1 MDRLGSNNGFGN
13 WVIRF
18 RWLILPATLLL
29 VLVAASGAR
38 FLGFST
44 DYRVFFSKDNP
55 QLLAFETLQ
64 NTYTKNDNVMFA
76 VEPKDGKVFTRETLA
91 AIEDITQASWKI
103 PYSIRVDS
111 VTNFQYTWADGD
123 DLVVQDLV
131 ENAHGFTDAQL
142 KKVQAVALAEPLLLN
157 RLITRKSNITGI
169 NVTINRPQKTITETP
184 EVTAFAREMEDKFQK
199 KYPDINIYLTGVVF
213 MDNAFNEAGEGDM
226 KSLIPVM
233 YGIVLIIMALSLR
246 TFWGTLTTILIMA
259 FSILTGMG
267 LAGWSGILLTP
278 ISANAPTIILTL
290 AVADSIHI
298 LVTLFYEM
306 RHGKPKHE
314 AIRESLRVNHQ
325 PVFITSLT
333 TAIGFL
339 SLNFSDSPPFRDLGN
354 MVAVGVMAAYVYSVF
369 FLPAMMAVLPLRVK
383 KVSSSHNGFIDAL
396 GDWVIHNRNLLFWGM
411 IIIITFL
418 SIQIPRNIID
428 EKFNEYFDTRYQFRL
443 DNDYVEEHL
452 TGFESIEYSLGAG
465 ESGGISNPEY
475 LNKLEEF
482 ADWYRQQP
490 GVMYVSTL
498 TDTMKRLNKNM
509 HGDDESYY
517 RLPEARDLSAQYLLL
532 YELSLPFGLDLNNQI
547 NIDKSSTRFT
557 AILESI
563 STQEALDLEN
573 SAQEWLRKNA
583 PPEMASHGASP
594 LIMFSHIAMRNIDSM
609 MKGTALALLLISAI
623 LIAVLRSFKLGL
635 ISTIPNMV
643 PMIMTFGIWGWM
655 VGEIGLAVSVVAP
668 VALGIIVDDT
678 VHFLSKFRRA
688 RMELGKSTEE
698 AVRYSFHTVGTA
710 LFLTSIILVC
720 GFLVLTFSGF
730 RMNVQL
736 GFMTTISILCALLAD
751 FLFLPALLMKLD
763 RATTGNK
770 SYPLKGEVS

>member
-1 MDRLGSNNGFGN
+1 MSMNFKNEFGG

-18 RWLILPATLLL
+18 RWWIVFSAIIL
-29 VLVAASGAR
+29 VFVAASGAR
-38 FLGFST
+38 FLGFAT

-55 QLLAFETLQ
+55 QLVAFETLQ

-76 VEPKDGKVFTRETLA
+76 VEPKDGNVFTRDTLA
-91 AIEDITQASWKI
+91 IIEEITQASWKI

-123 DLVVQDLV
+123 NLIVQDLV
-131 ENAHGFTDAQL
+131 ENAKLLTDGQL
-142 KKVQAVALAEPLLLN
+142 KKIRKVALAEPLLLN
-157 RLITRKSNITGI
+157 RLITQKSNITGI
-169 NVTINRPQKTITETP
+169 NITINRPQKTVTETP
-184 EVTAFAREMEDKFQK
+184 EVVAFARGMRDRYKQ
-199 KYPDINIYLTGVVF
+199 KYPEINIYLTGVVF

-226 KSLIPVM
+226 KALVPLM
-233 YGIVLIIMALSLR
+233 YAIVLIIIALSLR
-246 TFWGTLTTILIMA
+246 TFWGTLTTLLIMA

-298 LVTLFYEM
+298 LVTLLYEM
-306 RHGKPKHE
+306 RRGKSKYE

-325 PVFITSLT
+325 PVFITSIT

-354 MVAVGVMAAYVYSVF
+354 IVAMGVMSAYIYSVF
-369 FLPAMMAVLPLRVK
+369 FLPAMMAILPLRVK
-383 KVSSSHNGFIDAL
+383 VATSSQNGLIDKL
-396 GDWVIHNRNLLFWGM
+396 GVWVVNKSNTLFWSMM
-411 IIIITFL
+411 IIILAL
-418 SIQIPRNIID
+418 SAGIPQIEID

-443 DNDYVEEHL
+443 DNDYVEANL
-452 TGFESIEYSLGAG
+452 TGFESIEYSLKAG
-465 ESGGISNPEY
+465 ESGGVSNPAY
-475 LNKLEEF
+475 LKKVDEF
-482 ADWYRQQP
+482 AKWYRNQP
-490 GVMYVSTL
+490 GVMYVGTL

-509 HGDDESYY
+509 HGDDDTYY
-517 RLPEARDLSAQYLLL
+517 RLPKERDLSAQYLLL

-557 AILESI
+557 AILESV
-563 STQEALDLEN
+563 STDHALALEQR
-573 SAQEWLRKNA
+573 AQEWLRENA

-594 LIMFSHIAMRNIDSM
+594 LIMFSNIAKRNIDSM
-609 MKGTALALLLISAI
+609 MVGNTLALLLISTI

-635 ISTIPNMV
+635 ISAVPNLV
-643 PMIMTFGIWGWM
+643 PMFMTFGLWGWV

-688 RMELGKSTEE
+688 RVELGKSTEE
-698 AVRYSFHTVGTA
+698 AIHYSFHTVGTA
-710 LFLTSIILVC
+710 LFLTSIVLVC

-736 GFMTTISILCALLAD
+736 GFMTTISIICALLAD
-751 FLFLPALLMKLD
+751 FLFLPTLIMKLSKL
-763 RATTGNK
+763 TTENK
-770 SYPLKGEVS
+770 RHP

>member
-131 ENAHGFTDAQL
+131 ENAQGFTDAQL

-383 KVSSSHNGFIDAL
+383 KVSSSHNGFIDTL

-411 IIIITFL
+411 IIIITLL

>member
-1 MDRLGSNNGFGN
+1 MNTNLNNGFGS

-18 RWLILPATLLL
+18 RWLIVPATLFL
-29 VLVAASGAR
+29 VFAAASGGR

-44 DYRVFFSKDNP
+44 DYRVFFSENNP
-55 QLLAFETLQ
+55 QLLAFEALQ

-76 VEPKDGKVFTRETLA
+76 IEPKDGKVFTRKTLA
-91 AIEDITQASWKI
+91 IIEEITAASWKI
-103 PYSIRVDS
+103 PHSIRVDS

-131 ENAHGFTDAQL
+131 ENAPSFTDAQL

-157 RLITRKSNITGI
+157 RLITRKSNITGV

-184 EVTAFAREMEDKFQK
+184 EVAAFAREMKDKFQK
-199 KYPDINIYLTGVVF
+199 KYPDITIYLTGVIF

-226 KSLIPVM
+226 KSLVPFM

-298 LVTLFYEM
+298 LVTLFYEV
-306 RHGKPKHE
+306 RHGKTKYE
-314 AIRESLRVNHQ
+314 AIQESLRVNHQ
-325 PVFITSLT
+325 PIFITSLT

-354 MVAVGVMAAYVYSVF
+354 IVAVGVMAAYVYSVF
-369 FLPAMMAVLPLRVK
+369 FLPAMMAILPLRVK
-383 KVSSSHNGFIDAL
+383 KVSSSQNIWIDTF

-428 EKFNEYFDTRYQFRL
+428 EKFNEYFDTRYQFRI

-452 TGFESIEYSLGAG
+452 TGFESIEYSLSAG
-465 ESGGISNPEY
+465 ESGGISNPAY
-475 LNKLEEF
+475 LKKLDEF
-482 ADWYRQQP
+482 ADWYRKQP
-490 GVMYVSTL
+490 GVMYVGTL

-509 HGDDESYY
+509 HGDDESFY
-517 RLPEARDLSAQYLLL
+517 RLPEERDLSAQYLLL

-557 AILESI
+557 AILESV
-563 STQEALDLEN
+563 STDYALNLEK
-573 SAQEWLRKNA
+573 SAQKWLKENA

-609 MKGTALALLLISAI
+609 MVGTILALLIISAI
-623 LIAVLRSFKLGL
+623 LVGVLRSFKLGL
-635 ISTIPNMV
+635 ISTIPNLV
-643 PMIMTFGIWGWM
+643 PMFMTFGIWGWL

-688 RMELGKSTEE
+688 RVELGKTTEE

-710 LFLTSIILVC
+710 LLLTSIILVC

-730 RMNVQL
+730 RMNAQL
-736 GFMTTISILCALLAD
+736 GFMTTISIICALLAD
-751 FLFLPALLMKLD
+751 FLFLPTLLMKLD
-763 RATTGNK
+763 RLSTKKQVT
-770 SYPLKGEVS
+770 

>member
-1 MDRLGSNNGFGN
+1 MNTNSNNGFGS

-18 RWLILPATLLL
+18 RWLILPTTLLL

-91 AIEDITQASWKI
+91 AIEDITRASWKI

-246 TFWGTLTTILIMA
+246 TFWGTFTTILIMA

-306 RHGKPKHE
+306 RHGKPKYE

-354 MVAVGVMAAYVYSVF
+354 IVAVGVMAAYVYSVF
-369 FLPAMMAVLPLRVK
+369 FLPAMMAILPLRVK

-475 LNKLEEF
+475 LKKLEEF

-517 RLPEARDLSAQYLLL
+517 RLPEERDLSAQYLLL

-583 PPEMASHGASP
+583 PPEMVSHGASP

-623 LIAVLRSFKLGL
+623 LIAVLRSFKLGF
-635 ISTIPNMV
+635 ISTIPNLV

-710 LFLTSIILVC
+710 LFLTSVILVC

-736 GFMTTISILCALLAD
+736 GYMTTISILCALLAD

>member
-1 MDRLGSNNGFGN
+1 MSTDFKNEFGD

-18 RWLILPATLLL
+18 RWGVILFTI
-29 VLVAASGAR
+29 VLVFAAASGAR

-55 QLLAFETLQ
+55 QLVAFETLQ
-64 NTYTKNDNVMFA
+64 NTYTKNDNIMFA
-76 VEPKDGKVFTRETLA
+76 VEPKDGNVFSRETLA
-91 AIEDITQASWKI
+91 IIEEITKASWQI
-103 PYSIRVDS
+103 PFSIRVDS

-131 ENAHGFTDAQL
+131 DNAESFTDEQL
-142 KKVQAVALAEPLLLN
+142 VKIQGIALAEPLLLN
-157 RLITRKSNITGI
+157 RLITDKSNITGV
-169 NVTINRPQKTITETP
+169 NVTINRPQKAITETP
-184 EVTAFAREMEDKFQK
+184 EVVAFAREIRDRIQK
-199 KYPDINIYLTGVVF
+199 KYPKINIYLTGVLL

-226 KSLIPVM
+226 KSLVPLM
-233 YGIVLIIMALSLR
+233 YGIVLVIIAFSIR
-246 TFWGTLTTILIMA
+246 TFWGTLATTLIMG

-290 AVADSIHI
+290 AVADSIHV

-306 RHGKPKHE
+306 RHGKPKYE

-325 PVFITSLT
+325 PVFITSVT

-354 MVAVGVMAAYVYSVF
+354 IVAMGVMSAYIYSVF
-369 FLPAMMAVLPLRVK
+369 FLPAIMAVSPLRVK
-383 KVSSSHNGFIDAL
+383 VVSSSHNGLIDKL
-396 GDWVIHNRNLLFWGM
+396 SDWVINNRNSLFWSMM
-411 IIIITFL
+411 IIIIVL
-418 SIQIPRNIID
+418 SAKIPQIQID
-428 EKFNEYFDTRYQFRL
+428 EKFNEYFDTRYQFRG
-443 DNDYVEEHL
+443 DNDYVIEHL
-452 TGFESIEYSLGAG
+452 TGFESIEYSLNAAD
-465 ESGGISNPEY
+465 SGGVSNPVY
-475 LNKLEEF
+475 LKKVDEF
-482 ADWYRQQP
+482 AQWYRQQP
-490 GVMYVSTL
+490 GVIYVGTL

-509 HGDDESYY
+509 HGDDEAYY
-517 RLPEARDLSAQYLLL
+517 RLPEERDLSAQYLLL

-557 AILESI
+557 AILESV
-563 STQEALDLEN
+563 STQHALALEKR
-573 SAQEWLRKNA
+573 AQKWLRENA

-594 LIMFSHIAMRNIDSM
+594 LIMFSHIAKRNIDSM
-609 MKGTALALLLISAI
+609 MIGNTLALLLISAI

-635 ISTIPNMV
+635 ISTVPNLV
-643 PMIMTFGIWGWM
+643 PMFMTFGLWAWV

-688 RMELGKSTEE
+688 RVELGKTTEE
-698 AVRYSFHTVGTA
+698 AIRYSFHTVGPA
-710 LFLTSIILVC
+710 LFLTSLILVC

-736 GFMTTISILCALLAD
+736 GYMTTIAIIFALLAD
-751 FLFLPALLMKLD
+751 FLFLPTLIMKLSNPI
-763 RATTGNK
+763 TENK
-770 SYPLKGEVS
+770 RHP

>member
-1 MDRLGSNNGFGN
+1 MSTDFKNEFGD

-18 RWLILPATLLL
+18 RWGIILFTI
-29 VLVAASGAR
+29 VLVFAAASGAR

-55 QLLAFETLQ
+55 QLVAFETLQ
-64 NTYTKNDNVMFA
+64 NTYTKNDNIMFA
-76 VEPKDGKVFTRETLA
+76 VEPKDGNVFSRETLA
-91 AIEDITQASWKI
+91 IIEEITKASWQI
-103 PYSIRVDS
+103 PFSIRVDS

-131 ENAHGFTDAQL
+131 DNAESFTDEQL
-142 KKVQAVALAEPLLLN
+142 VKIQGIALAEPLLLN
-157 RLITRKSNITGI
+157 RLITDKSNITGV
-169 NVTINRPQKTITETP
+169 NVTINRPQKAITETP
-184 EVTAFAREMEDKFQK
+184 EVVAFAREIRDRIQK
-199 KYPDINIYLTGVVF
+199 KYPKINIYLTGVLL

-226 KSLIPVM
+226 KSLVPLM
-233 YGIVLIIMALSLR
+233 YGIVLIIIAFSIR
-246 TFWGTLTTILIMA
+246 TFWGTLATTLIMG

-290 AVADSIHI
+290 AVADSIHV

-306 RHGKPKHE
+306 RHGKPKYD

-325 PVFITSLT
+325 PVFITSVT

-354 MVAVGVMAAYVYSVF
+354 IVAMGVMSAYIYSVF
-369 FLPAMMAVLPLRVK
+369 FLPAIMAVSPLRVK
-383 KVSSSHNGFIDAL
+383 VVSSSHNGLIDKL
-396 GDWVIHNRNLLFWGM
+396 SDWVINNRNSLFWSMM
-411 IIIITFL
+411 IIIIVL
-418 SIQIPRNIID
+418 SAKIPQIQID
-428 EKFNEYFDTRYQFRL
+428 EKFNEYFDTRYQFRG
-443 DNDYVEEHL
+443 DNDYVIEHL
-452 TGFESIEYSLGAG
+452 TGFESIEYSLNAAD
-465 ESGGISNPEY
+465 SGGVSNPVY
-475 LNKLEEF
+475 LKKVDEF
-482 ADWYRQQP
+482 AQWYRQQP
-490 GVMYVSTL
+490 GVMYVGTL

-509 HGDDESYY
+509 HGDDEAYY
-517 RLPEARDLSAQYLLL
+517 RLPEERDLSAQYLLL

-557 AILESI
+557 AILESV
-563 STQEALDLEN
+563 STQHALALEKR
-573 SAQEWLRKNA
+573 AQKWLRENA

-594 LIMFSHIAMRNIDSM
+594 LIMFSHIAKRNIDSM
-609 MKGTALALLLISAI
+609 MIGNTLALLLISAI

-635 ISTIPNMV
+635 ISTVPNLV
-643 PMIMTFGIWGWM
+643 PMFMTFGLWAWV

-688 RMELGKSTEE
+688 RVELGKTTEE
-698 AVRYSFHTVGTA
+698 AIRYSFHTVGPA
-710 LFLTSIILVC
+710 LFLTSLILVC

-736 GFMTTISILCALLAD
+736 GYMTTIAIIFALLAD
-751 FLFLPALLMKLD
+751 FLFLPTLIMKLSNPI
-763 RATTGNK
+763 TENK
-770 SYPLKGEVS
+770 RHP

>member
-1 MDRLGSNNGFGN
+1 MNTDFKNEFGD

-18 RWLILPATLLL
+18 RWWIILFTIIL
-29 VLVAASGAR
+29 VFAVASGAR
-38 FLGFST
+38 FLSFST

-55 QLLAFETLQ
+55 QLVAFETLQ
-64 NTYTKNDNVMFA
+64 NTYTKNDNIMFA
-76 VEPKDGKVFTRETLA
+76 VEPKDGKVFTQKTLA
-91 AIEDITQASWKI
+91 IIEEITQAAWQI

-111 VTNFQYTWADGD
+111 ITNFQHTWSNLD

-131 ENAHGFTDAQL
+131 ENSLNFTDIQL
-142 KKVQAVALAEPLLLN
+142 QKVQTIALSEPLLLN
-157 RLITRKSNITGI
+157 RLITPNTNITGI
-169 NVTINRPQKTITETP
+169 NITINRPEKSVTETP
-184 EVTAFAREMEDKFQK
+184 EVVTFARNMKNQFQE
-199 KYPDINIYLTGVVF
+199 KYPEINIYLTGVVF

-226 KSLIPVM
+226 KSLVPFM
-233 YGIVLIIMALSLR
+233 YGIVLIVMALSLR
-246 TFWGTLTTILIMA
+246 TFWGTLTTILIIA

-267 LAGWSGILLTP
+267 TAGWSGISLTP

-306 RHGKPKHE
+306 RHGKPKYE

-339 SLNFSDSPPFRDLGN
+339 SLNFSDSPPFQDLGN
-354 MVAVGVMAAYVYSVF
+354 IVAMGVMAAYVYSVL
-369 FLPAMMAVLPLRVK
+369 FLPAMMAILPLRVK
-383 KVSSSHNGFIDAL
+383 TVTSSNNIIIDSL
-396 GDWVIHNRNLLFWGM
+396 GDWVIRNRNLLFWSM
-411 IIIITFL
+411 IIVITFL
-418 SIQIPRNIID
+418 SIQIPKNVID
-428 EKFNEYFDTRYQFRL
+428 EKFNEYFDTRYQFRI
-443 DNDYVEEHL
+443 DNDYVEDHL

-475 LNKLEEF
+475 LNNLERF
-482 ADWYRQQP
+482 ANWYRQQP

-509 HGDDESYY
+509 HGDDQSYY
-517 RLPEARDLSAQYLLL
+517 RLPDERDLSAQYLLL

-547 NIDKSSTRFT
+547 NIDKSSTRLT
-557 AILESI
+557 VILESI
-563 STQEALDLEN
+563 STQDALALEN
-573 SAQEWLRKNA
+573 SAQKWLKKNA
-583 PPEMASHGASP
+583 PPEMATHGASP

-609 MKGTALALLLISAI
+609 MVGTFFALLLTSAI
-623 LIAVLRSFKLGL
+623 LIAVLRSFKLGF
-635 ISTIPNMV
+635 ISTIPNLV
-643 PMIMTFGIWGWM
+643 PMAMTFGIWGWI

-688 RMELGKSTEE
+688 RVELGKTTDE
-698 AVRYSFHTVGTA
+698 AIRYSFHTVGTA
-710 LFLTSIILVC
+710 LILTSIVLVC
-720 GFLVLTFSGF
+720 GFLVMTLSGF

-736 GFMTTISILCALLAD
+736 GFMTTIAIVCALLAD
-751 FLFLPALLMKLD
+751 FLFLPSLLMKLD
-763 RATTGNK
+763 RTKT
-770 SYPLKGEVS
+770 